1 MSFILGL
8 HGAVALVLFCSL
20 LFAEEAGV
28 PLPFPGELV
37 LIAGGLLIAT
47 GGLQPW
53 VFVPLAYASALS
65 GALVGYSWARFVG
78 ERGLSDLADR
88 LHQRRRLE
96 RATQRLRQAGP
107 GSIAISRLVPGLRV
121 YTTLVVGAAG
131 INRRTFLRGVAPATL
146 GWVGV
151 FVVIGIVAGVP
162 AVRFLSRVEDLVVQ
176 GGLLIVLGVGGYFGI
191 RRMPE
196 AGRAAMRRLPL
207 WLRDVFALLVDLGLI
222 ASVVAGVLA
231 VLRPL
236 TAAAAIAGWLD
247 IVIVIAVIAIFYSVA
262 TRRGRRPT
270 AGETL
275 FGASYLTQSEEGA
288 VRRSL
293 RAGLWRA
300 VEETSP
306 SSPRLAREAQRFR
319 VLGNQG
325 RLRLVH
331 RLLSGER
338 TAEELASELG
348 EPLTEVA
355 GRLQELQRA
364 GLVRVEADGGSP
376 RYLIRDE
383 YLRRGLAEILGA
395 EEPPP

>member
-8 HGAVALVLFCSL
+8 HGAVALILFCSL

-28 PLPFPGELV
+28 PLPFPGEVVLV
-37 LIAGGLLIAT
+37 AGGLLIAT
-47 GGLQPW
+47 GGLEPW
-53 VFVPLAYASALS
+53 VFVPLAYASALA

-78 ERGLSDLADR
+78 ERGLRDLADR

-96 RATQRLRQAGP
+96 RAAQRLRQAGP

-131 INRRTFLRGVAPATL
+131 INRRTFLRGVVPATL

-162 AVRFLSRVEDLVVQ
+162 AVRFLSRVEDLVIQ
-176 GGLLIVLGVGGYFGI
+176 GGVLIVLGVGGYFGI
-191 RRMPE
+191 RRVPE
-196 AGRAAMRRLPL
+196 AGRVALRRLPL
-207 WLRDVFALLVDLGLI
+207 WLRDGFALLVDLGLI

-270 AGETL
+270 AGENL
-275 FGASYLTQSEEGA
+275 FGASYLTQSEEGT

-293 RAGLWRA
+293 RTGLWRA
-300 VEETSP
+300 VEE
-306 SSPRLAREAQRFR
+306 SSPPSPVLAHEAQRFR
-319 VLGNQG
+319 VLGSPA
-325 RLRLVH
+325 RLRLVQ
-331 RLLSGER
+331 LLLGGER
-338 TAEELASELG
+338 TAAELAAQLG
-348 EPLTEVA
+348 EPISEVT
-355 GRLQELQRA
+355 GRLQELERA
-364 GLVRVEADGGSP
+364 GLVRVDADGATE
-376 RYLIRDE
+376 RYLIGDE
-383 YLRRGLAEILGA
+383 RLRRGLLEILG
-395 EEPPP
+395 EEGLP